1 MKISK
6 AQKLINR
13 EKIIAATV
21 ELVTSKGIKSATMR
35 EIARSAGLGDATIY
49 NYFPTKEAILYGYYE
64 DKFDQVTKKL
74 KEIEDF
80 NEYSF
85 QEQLQTFFE
94 TKLEILLADREFLEK
109 TFKTTFFALSQHY
122 SRIRPIKDK
131 FPMFKFLDDSA
142 KKYPNNTFTVFN
154 GATKT
159 YAQVKDT
166 SDREFLEKTF
176 KTTFFA
182 LSQHYS
188 RIRPIKDKF
197 MAIIEDIFEAAIEVG
212 EIPDQV
218 FRELTIQFF
227 WEYYIGMVIYW
238 LKDDSDQFKSTT
250 ILIDKTIDL
259 ACTTIRTGIGNKLF
273 DMGIFLFKNHVLSR
287 MDFIKDQVDT
297 IHGIKKKFMEEKN
310 A

>member
-21 ELVTSKGIKSATMR
+21 ELVTSKGLKSATMR
-35 EIARSAGLGDATIY
+35 EIARLAGLGDATIY

-64 DKFDQVTKKL
+64 DKFNLVTKNL

-80 NEYSF
+80 NEFSF

-131 FPMFKFLDDSA
+131 FM
-142 KKYPNNTFTVFN
+142 VI
-154 GATKT
+154 
-159 YAQVKDT
+159 V
-166 SDREFLEKTF
+166 
-176 KTTFFA
+176 
-182 LSQHYS
+182 
-188 RIRPIKDKF
+188 
-197 MAIIEDIFEAAIEVG
+197 EDIFEAAIDVG

-227 WEYYIGMVIYW
+227 WEYYIGVVIYW
-238 LKDDSDQFKSTT
+238 LKDDSDQFKSTS

-310 A
+310 V